1 MIRKRRSRLQKRKD
15 GRRPGELRKVK
26 VKRGYLAYP
35 EGSVLVEGGGTR
47 IICAAS
53 VENRVPPFLMGTGK
67 GWVTAEYSMLPRA
80 THTRMVRDRVR
91 GKIAGRSQ
99 EIQRLIGRSLRAV
112 LDLKGMADKTVLVD
126 CDVIQADGG
135 TRTLSITGAYIAL
148 HLALGALVK
157 RGDLEKVPAMDTVA
171 ATSVGLVE
179 GEMLLDLCYEEDS
192 SADVDFNVVM
202 TGKGRLVEVQGT
214 AEGGTFTKRQM
225 DSMLGLAKK
234 GILELTAVQKKVLK
248 IV

>member
-1 MIRKRRSRLQKRKD
+1 MHKRSD
-15 GRRPGELRKVK
+15 GRKPGELRKIK
-26 VKRGYLAYP
+26 VKRGFIAYP
-35 EGSVLVEGGGTR
+35 EGSVLIEAGGTR
-47 IICAAS
+47 IICTAS
-53 VENRVPPFLMGTGK
+53 VENRVPPFLMGQGK

-91 GKIAGRSQ
+91 GKINGRSQ

-112 LDLKGMADKTVLVD
+112 VDLEGMPDKTVLVD

-148 HLALGALVK
+148 HLALNALVK
-157 RGDLEKVPAMDTVA
+157 RGDIEKVPAIDTVG
-171 ATSVGLVE
+171 ATSVGMVD
-179 GEMLLDLCYEEDS
+179 GQMLLDLCYEEDS
-192 SADVDFNVVM
+192 SAQVDFNVVM

-214 AEGGTFTKRQM
+214 AEGMTFTKRQM
-225 DSMLGLAKK
+225 DSMLAAAKK
-234 GILELTAVQKKVLK
+234 GIKEITAIQKKVLK